1 VIARNLVTTA
11 IEATWPKKEPIIFL
25 GSWCCSFSRKP
36 YWSSLDFEIVKYHW
50 DDRKKLANDYKYLEL
65 TYEIF
70 LEKFTNELNKIHST
84 SYSNR
89 FWRILI
95 GPWLYTCIQILF
107 DRWYMLDKALKNE
120 NNIIKYSLGND
131 LSSLVADDMDSF
143 NHIIET
149 DEWNET
155 LYSLLLKTHFSSKV
169 SVNYVKN
176 DVIKKKSQK
185 KISKKNLLKSKIIK
199 LSNKLSH
206 FFSANKSIFIIA
218 PQMSFIKQILLHIRL
233 KQFPVF
239 WFNEPKR
246 YSFINNSKFRD
257 NIDLL
262 NKPESSNDFEDV
274 LNNYIFKLIPRIY
287 LEGFK
292 SLLQTTKLQGWP
304 NAPESIFTSNSYAS
318 DENFKC
324 WAGHQVD
331 LGSKLIIGQ
340 HGGNFGM
347 TPMAIHET
355 HQFKISDKWLSWGWS
370 NSKQKKIIP
379 VGNFKSRQSKMKS
392 KTDGDALLVSMTLP
406 KFSYYLYSV
415 PIASQM
421 DDYFTSQLDFA
432 KALPKHIREKLKI
445 RLYPLDRDW
454 NQKERWQS
462 EIESISFDNGKK
474 TLLDSLT
481 QSRIFIGTYNAT
493 TYLETFSVNMPSIL
507 FWNPNHWELNEEA
520 MNYFNYLIKV
530 KVLHFSPQSAASHLT
545 HIWDDIDNWWF
556 SNDVQEA
563 VINFN
568 NHYSKKNSNIINTIA
583 KHLKYY

>member
-1 VIARNLVTTA
+1 MIARNLVTTA